1 MVLIKLAI
9 GLVFVLVVFLA
20 VELINEN
27 YCRKETTFKPQA
39 EIRIY
44 YESDCEC
51 FEWLVERMKES
62 KAVRDSKARLIVVDT
77 VRTEESRKWLM
88 SLQKKMN
95 GAFEIE

>member
-9 GLVFVLVVFLA
+9 GLAFVLVVYFA
-20 VELINEN
+20 VELINEHF
-27 YCRKETTFKPQA
+27 CREKEALRPQA

-44 YESDCEC
+44 YESECEC

-62 KAVRDSKARLIVVDT
+62 KAVRDCKARLIVVDS
-77 VRTEESRKWLM
+77 VRTEESRKWLL

-95 GAFEIE
+95 GAFDIE